1 MSRFGR
7 ELAHRPESYTG
18 DRTLE
23 AGGWRLDGY
32 RTSGWTIVVS
42 PTLSY
47 ICVSLSREARLGTPL
62 CFHETSLCSRNRD
75 RSTLVLLGLFEFWQ
89 QWRWRRRPITLALY
103 KPHLVLS
110 IYGSLPGA
118 FSLSL
123 SSTLP
128 TAFDREKTAWRASTR
143 LFCIQIVLSCS
154 SFLPAVPPLY
164 IDID

>member
-1 MSRFGR
+1 MQMGQNYFLSFLSVTVMRVR
-7 ELAHRPESYTG
+7 HQVQELE
-18 DRTLE
+18 TL
-23 AGGWRLDGY
+23 RLNF
-32 RTSGWTIVVS
+32 TAV
-42 PTLSY
+42 
-47 ICVSLSREARLGTPL
+47 
-62 CFHETSLCSRNRD
+62 FNETSMRSRNRD